1 LSATLLDRSQINEL
15 QELRQ
20 TVSCREEQRVQ
31 HGQGEIG
38 NAFRDTGDNAL
49 VSPVSSSSEYHSSFE
64 EEDLASHR
72 GHNPENVEV
81 VEGKGNQAG
90 DDVGERDA
98 SYQNE
103 TSEGLAVTAGIVS
116 LSPESNST
124 STNKHGYSPWDV
136 ESNSDT
142 TAALNLNLVQKWTQ
156 KGRTC
161 LTFSMDGKYLATA
174 SSLGI
179 ISIFDAKTGER
190 IR

>member
-1 LSATLLDRSQINEL
+1 MRRYLDRSQVNEL

-20 TVSCREEQRVQ
+20 TVSCREEQTVQ

-64 EEDLASHR
+64 EEDFASDR
-72 GHNPENVEV
+72 GHNPENAEV
-81 VEGKGNQAG
+81 VEGKRSG
-90 DDVGERDA
+90 DVGERDG

-103 TSEGLAVTAGIVS
+103 TNEGLAVTTGIVS
-116 LSPESNST
+116 LSFESNST
-124 STNKHGYSPWDV
+124 STNKSGYSPWDI
-136 ESNSDT
+136 ELNSDT
-142 TAALNLNLVQKWTQ
+142 TPALNLNLVQKWTQ
-156 KGRTC
+156 KGRTY

-174 SSLGI
+174 SDLG
-179 ISIFDAKTGER
+179 ISIFDSKTGKR